1 MFLSCML
8 IKFPIT
14 GNTKMVS
21 LCFTPSD
28 KNTLRKNLSLTF
40 FAEMLL
46 WTVFKALSVV
56 LSGRVKISRRWVEMK
71 ANGEWEANT
80 IIAGL
85 VHLVQVSLIA
95 SLELER
101 VQYFDP
107 VNKWNNMN
115 VREGSILVLE
125 SKEWIFF
132 FFFSSSKLVK
142 LLVKCPHLEQNF
154 SVRDRIHLLCRK
166 QPLFRTSSSNL
177 DISQRQKECECSPV
191 VVCLLR
197 CSRNVFVLQKHMSLE
212 GRMAA

>member
-1 MFLSCML
+1 
-8 IKFPIT
+8 
-14 GNTKMVS
+14 
-21 LCFTPSD
+21 
-28 KNTLRKNLSLTF
+28 
-40 FAEMLL
+40 
-46 WTVFKALSVV
+46 
-56 LSGRVKISRRWVEMK
+56 MK

-132 FFFSSSKLVK
+132 FFF
-142 LLVKCPHLEQNF
+142 F
-154 SVRDRIHLLCRK
+154 
-166 QPLFRTSSSNL
+166 F
-177 DISQRQKECECSPV
+177 PV
-191 VVCLLR
+191 A
-197 CSRNVFVLQKHMSLE
+197 S
-212 GRMAA
+212 